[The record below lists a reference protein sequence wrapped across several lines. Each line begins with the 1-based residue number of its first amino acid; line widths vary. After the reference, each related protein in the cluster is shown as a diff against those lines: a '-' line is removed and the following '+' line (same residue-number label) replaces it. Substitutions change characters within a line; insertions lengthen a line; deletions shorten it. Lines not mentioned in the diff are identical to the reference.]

1 MADPYARNLVHR
13 GFYHAKTDIR
23 TRIAV
28 VLTGSLDNRGL
39 ELIKPI
45 SRAFPAG
52 TIIELIGTD
61 EQDAAPGGNVQRI
74 AYLAFV
80 ELLDGGVILAGDAVT
95 AKGMQIGTIAGF
107 DDTHM
112 PNHQNTIVRMQARKS
127 GAEMGL
133 APGDEILIHGIPQP
147 R

>member
-1 MADPYARNLVHR
+1 MADPYARNLVNR
-13 GFYHAKTDIR
+13 GFYHAKPDIR
-23 TRIAV
+23 TRVAA
-28 VLTGSLDNRGL
+28 VLTGSLENRGL

-61 EQDAAPGGNVQRI
+61 ERDAAPGGSVQRI

-80 ELLDGGVILAGDAVT
+80 ELLDGGVILSGDEVT
-95 AKGMQIGTIAGF
+95 ANGARIGTIAGF

-112 PNHQNTIVRMQARKS
+112 PNHQNTIVRMQTRQS
-127 GAEMGL
+127 GAEIGL
-133 APGDEILIHGIPQP
+133 SPGDEILIHGIPQP

>member
-1 MADPYARNLVHR
+1 MADPYARNLVNR
-13 GFYHAKTDIR
+13 GFYHAKPDIR
-23 TRIAV
+23 TRVAV
-28 VLTGSLDNRGL
+28 VLTGELENRGL

-61 EQDAAPGGNVQRI
+61 EPEAGPGRSVQRI

-80 ELLDGGVILAGDAVT
+80 ELLDGGVIVSGDPVT
-95 AKGMQIGTIAGF
+95 AGGAQLGTIAGF

-112 PNHQNTIVRMQARKS
+112 PNHQNTIVRMQAQRS
-127 GAEMGL
+127 GAELGL

>member
-1 MADPYARNLVHR
+1 MADPYARNLVNR
-13 GFYHAKTDIR
+13 SFYHAKSAIR
-23 TRIAV
+23 TKVVV
-28 VLTGSLDNRGL
+28 VLTGALENRGL

-45 SRAFPAG
+45 SRAFPKG

-80 ELLDGGVILAGDAVT
+80 ELADGGVIVAGDAVT
-95 AKGMQIGTIAGF
+95 AKGIQIGAIAGF

-112 PNHQNTIVRMQARKS
+112 PNHQNTIVRMQTRKS
-127 GAEMGL
+127 GAEIGL
-133 APGDEILIHGIPQP
+133 APGDEIMIQGIP
-147 R
+147 

>member
-1 MADPYARNLVHR
+1 MADPYARNLVNR
-13 GFYHAKTDIR
+13 GFYHAKSDVR
-23 TRIAV
+23 AKVVV
-28 VLTGSLDNRGL
+28 VLTGHLENRGL

-61 EQDAAPGGNVQRI
+61 EQEAAPGGNVQRI

-80 ELLDGGVILAGDAVT
+80 ELLNGGVILAGDVVT
-95 AKGMQIGTIAGF
+95 ARETQIGTIAGF

-112 PNHQNTIVRMQARKS
+112 PNHQNTIVRMQTRRS
-127 GAEMGL
+127 GAEIGL
-133 APGDEILIHGIPQP
+133 APGDEITIHGIPQP

>member
-1 MADPYARNLVHR
+1 MADPYARNLVNR
-13 GFYHAKTDIR
+13 GFYHAKPDIR
-23 TRIAV
+23 TRVVV
-28 VLTGSLDNRGL
+28 VLTGTLDNRGL

-61 EQDAAPGGNVQRI
+61 EQEAAPGGSAQRI

-95 AKGMQIGTIAGF
+95 FKGTQLGTIAGF

-112 PNHQNTIVRMQARKS
+112 PNHQNTIVRMQTRRS
-127 GAEMGL
+127 GAEIGL

>member
-1 MADPYARNLVHR
+1 MADPYARNLVNR
-13 GFYHAKTDIR
+13 SFYYSKSDIR
-23 TRIAV
+23 TRVAV
-28 VLTGSLDNRGL
+28 VLTGSLENRGL

-61 EQDAAPGGNVQRI
+61 EQDAAPGGSVQRI

-80 ELLDGGVILAGDAVT
+80 ELLDGGVILSGDEVT
-95 AKGMQIGTIAGF
+95 ANGARIGTIAGF

-112 PNHQNTIVRMQARKS
+112 PNHQNTIVRMQTRQS
-127 GAEMGL
+127 GAEIGL
-133 APGDEILIHGIPQP
+133 SPGDEILIHGIPQP